1 MKKVYLFLLISL
13 IMVIGFS
20 GSAHAIIIINNYDNV
35 DWSGSF
41 TLNGSGS
48 GVVNP
53 IVMVGFNPQ
62 PEPPGVFDTELVS
75 LDLANPMMPT
85 ISVPTLG
92 IQRFGILFSTFI
104 VDDNNIPVPLQI
116 NASGV
121 PDINGHF
128 GFNVMGLAGG
138 SFFDVFFDISM
149 DSGGVFDPAS
159 WVGFNPQ
166 PEPPGFPIGSASIG
180 FDFRFTNLLA
190 AEANLSMSIVDAN
203 GNAMSLTNV
212 VPEPSSIL
220 LLGSGLIGLAGV
232 LMKRR
237 RRK

>member
-20 GSAHAIIIINNYDNV
+20 GSAHAIIIINNYDEV

-41 TLNGSGS
+41 TLQGSG
-48 GVVNP
+48 GFVNP

-62 PEPPGVFDTELVS
+62 PELPGVFDTELVS
-75 LDLANPMMPT
+75 LDLANPRMPT

-92 IQRFGILFSTFI
+92 IQRFGILISTFI
-104 VDDNNIPVPLQI
+104 IDDNGIPVPLQI

-121 PDINGHF
+121 PDINGHIEL
-128 GFNVMGLAGG
+128 NVMGLGG
-138 SFFDVFFDISM
+138 ESFFDLFYDITFDSI
-149 DSGGVFDPAS
+149 GVFDPAS

-166 PEPPGFPIGSASIG
+166 PEPPGFPLGSASIG
-180 FDFRFTNLLA
+180 FDFRFTSLSA
-190 AEANLSMSIVDAN
+190 TEVNLSMGIVDVN
-203 GNAMSLTNV
+203 GNTMSFV
-212 VPEPSSIL
+212 GVPEPSSIL

-237 RRK
+237 R

>member
-1 MKKVYLFLLISL
+1 MKRYLFLLISL

-20 GSAHAIIIINNYDNV
+20 GSAHAIIIVDGYDEV

-41 TLNGSGS
+41 TFNGSGS

-62 PEPPGVFDTELVS
+62 PESPGVFDTELVS

-85 ISVPTLG
+85 ISMPTLG

-104 VDDNNIPVPLQI
+104 IDDNTIPVPLQI
-116 NASGV
+116 NALGV
-121 PDINGHF
+121 PDINGQF
-128 GFNVMGLAGG
+128 GFNVMGLAGE
-138 SFFDVFFDISM
+138 SFFDVFFDITM

-166 PEPPGFPIGSASIG
+166 PDPPGFPTGSASIG
-180 FDFRFTNLLA
+180 FDFMFTSLSA
-190 AEANLSMSIVDAN
+190 VEANLSMRIVDNN
-203 GNAMSLTNV
+203 GTALVFNV

-237 RRK
+237 RCK

>member
-1 MKKVYLFLLISL
+1 MKKYLFLLISL

-20 GSAHAIIIINNYDNV
+20 GSAHAIIIVDGYDNV

-41 TLNGSGS
+41 TLQGSGS

-104 VDDNNIPVPLQI
+104 VDDNTIPVPLQI

-128 GFNVMGLAGG
+128 GFNVMGLAGE
-138 SFFDVFFDISM
+138 SFFDVFFDITM

-166 PEPPGFPIGSASIG
+166 PEPPGFPPGFASIG
-180 FDFRFTNLLA
+180 FDFRFTSLSA
-190 AEANLSMSIVDAN
+190 VAANLSMGIVDDN
-203 GNAMSLTNV
+203 GTALVFNV